1 MRTSSKTVDCP
12 ACGLPATMTLAEQP
26 DARGAEGH
34 VIQLRC
40 SNPKQHPPATEVEL
54 LRLWA
59 ADHLT
64 PKSTALPVVA
74 PSRRRAG
81 NEPGHDQHPIL
92 LAPGLRG
99 TTPRGPARSAS
110 TCRA

>member
-74 PSRRRAG
+74 PVAAAG
-81 NEPGHDQHPIL
+81 
-92 LAPGLRG
+92 R
-99 TTPRGPARSAS
+99 
-110 TCRA
+110 